1 MSRHAMNK
9 QIGDFT
15 VKADG
20 NLSLITVY
28 QGEELM
34 KGIAV
39 TPAILDDKFKEICLQ
54 VEKHVESL
62 KSK

>member
-1 MSRHAMNK
+1 MK
-9 QIGDFT
+9 KVIGDFT

-28 QGEELM
+28 KGEDMM

-39 TPAILDDKFKEICLQ
+39 TPSLLDDKFKEICLQ
-54 VEKHVESL
+54 VEKHVTN
-62 KSK
+62 SKQK

>member
-1 MSRHAMNK
+1 MNK

-20 NLSLITVY
+20 NESLITVY
-28 QGEELM
+28 KGHELM

-39 TPAILDDKFKEICLQ
+39 SPAVLDEKFKEVCAQ
-54 VEKHVESL
+54 VEKHVNNQN
-62 KSK
+62 SK

>member
-1 MSRHAMNK
+1 MK
-9 QIGDFT
+9 KIIGEFT
-15 VKADG
+15 VKGDG

-39 TPAILDDKFKEICLQ
+39 SPAVLDEKFKEVCIQ
-54 VEKHVESL
+54 VEKHVESNN